1 MASAAHPRAWTRV
14 PISSVEDLGNA
25 VLGAGLAATQLSRAP
40 VTGSLVFTTAGDV
53 VCSSG
58 SIDGRVSLT
67 GPLSETRVTVGVGLV
82 MGQGTRHWL
91 NETGSGSVG
100 VFLAGDE
107 HDALYTPGSLYVA
120 VTLPAERLEA
130 MAAAHDLVLD
140 AGTLGGTG
148 IAARPLLAPS
158 RLAFEAQF
166 RQLHAAD
173 GPDFD
178 PRRVHESVLHALI
191 SHLARP
197 PRSIVGGRDPRGH
210 SRIVARARA
219 FIHVNLHRPLTV
231 ELIAEAAMTS
241 LRTLTRAFQAVLGE
255 TPYSYVLKLRVHRIR
270 HDLLSDAELGVTIRS
285 IARRWGIHEMGRFSG
300 WYRDLFGE
308 LPSQTRARCQR
319 ANLSLPALW
328 QDVHSPSAVHF
339 GD

>member
-1 MASAAHPRAWTRV
+1 MASAAHSEAWTRL
-14 PISSVEDLGNA
+14 PIASVEDLGNA
-25 VLGAGLAATQLSRAP
+25 VLGAGLRVTQLSRTP
-40 VTGSLVFTTAGDV
+40 VTGSLAFTTADDI

-58 SIDGRVSLT
+58 SIGGRVSLT
-67 GPLSETRVTVGVGLV
+67 GPLSEAHVTVGVGLV
-82 MGQGTRHWL
+82 MGPGTRHWL

-140 AGTLGGTG
+140 TGTLGGTG
-148 IAARPLLAPS
+148 IAARPLLAGP
-158 RLAFEAQF
+158 RQALEAQV
-166 RQLHAAD
+166 RRLHD
-173 GPDFD
+173 SVDPDFD
-178 PRRVHESVLHALI
+178 PRRVHENVLRALI

-197 PRSIVGGRDPRGH
+197 PRSIVGGRNPRGH
-210 SRIVARARA
+210 SRVVARARA
-219 FIHVNLHRPLTV
+219 FIHANLHRPLTID
-231 ELIAEAAMTS
+231 LIAEAAATS

-255 TPYSYVLKLRVHRIR
+255 TPYSYVLKLRLHRIR
-270 HDLLSDAELGVTIRS
+270 HDLVSDAELEVTIRC

-308 LPSQTRARCQR
+308 LPSLTRNRNR
-319 ANLSLPALW
+319 RENFALLAFW
-328 QDVHSPSAVHF
+328 QDVHSRSAVNS
-339 GD
+339 GE